1 MDHNTSLPTLKLV
14 PRMISSDKARGFLNH
29 PRKLPAK
36 RPVEVRLQ
44 DSLEIYADMPED
56 ELRNQAA
63 RCMDCGIPFCHAGCP
78 LGNHIPNWNDLVY
91 KQNWEQAFRQLIST
105 NNFPEFTGR
114 ICPAPC
120 ESACVLGLVDDP
132 VTIEQIEKEIIEH
145 AFAAGWVEPNTPDVR
160 TGKRVAVIGSG
171 PAGLACA
178 DQLNKAGHL
187 VTVFERDDR
196 PGGLLQYGIPDF
208 KLDKAIVHRR
218 IELMKVAG
226 IQFETGIH
234 IGKNYPVSDLDA
246 FDATVLCIGATKP
259 RDLPIPGRAY
269 KGIHFAWDYLW
280 QQNKRVAG
288 EENEFGSIVPIHAEG
303 KHVVVIGGG
312 DTGSDCVGTA
322 NRQKA
327 QSVVQFELMPT
338 PPDVRPDH
346 QPWPYYP
353 MMLRTTTSHEEGAER
368 NWSIM
373 TKSFEGVDGQ
383 VTAIHTVN
391 VNIDKDENGRMRI
404 TEIEG
409 SETVWPADLVLLA
422 IGYTGPQ
429 PDGLVA
435 DLELTLNRTGAIETE
450 DYQTSR
456 AGVFAAGD
464 GRRGQSLVVW
474 AISEGR
480 EAAYAVDQYLMGT
493 STLPVKGGVDIPR
506 V

>member
-1 MDHNTSLPTLKLV
+1 MDRNTRLPTLKLL

-36 RPVEVRLQ
+36 RPVAERIQ
-44 DSLEIYADMPED
+44 DSLEIYTEMPED
-56 ELRNQAA
+56 ELRKQAS

-145 AFAAGWVEPNTPDVR
+145 AFAEGWVQPDVPDMR
-160 TGKRVAVIGSG
+160 TGKHVAVIGSG
-171 PAGLACA
+171 PSGLACA
-178 DQLNKAGHL
+178 DQLNKAGHT

-208 KLDKAIVHRR
+208 KLDKAVVRRR
-218 IELMKVAG
+218 IDLMKAAG
-226 IQFETGIH
+226 IVFETGVH
-234 IGKNYPVSDLDA
+234 IGMNYPVSDLEK
-246 FDATVLCIGATKP
+246 FDATVLCIGATQP
-259 RDLPIPGRAY
+259 RDLPIPGREY
-269 KGIHFAWDYLW
+269 RGIHFAWDYLW

-288 EENEFGSIVPIHAEG
+288 EEKDFASIEPIIAEG
-303 KHVVVIGGG
+303 KHVIVIGGG

-322 NRQKA
+322 NRQGA
-327 QSVVQFELMPT
+327 ASVVQFELMPT
-338 PPDVRPDH
+338 PPGERPDH

-353 MMLRTTTSHEEGAER
+353 MVLRTSTSHEEGADR

-373 TKSFEGVDGQ
+373 TKSFEGSDGQ
-383 VTAIHTVN
+383 VTAVHTVH
-391 VNIDKDENGRMRI
+391 VNIGKDENGRMQI

-409 SETVWPADLVLLA
+409 SEKTWPADLVLLA

-429 PDGLVA
+429 PGGLVA
-435 DLELTLNRTGAIETE
+435 DLELALNRTGAIETN

-480 EAAYAVDQYLMGT
+480 EAAYEVDKYLMGA
-493 STLPVKGGVDIPR
+493 STLPLKGGVDIPR

>member
-1 MDHNTSLPTLKLV
+1 
-14 PRMISSDKARGFLNH
+14 MISSDKARGFLNH
-29 PRKLPAK
+29 PRKLPTK
-36 RPVEVRLQ
+36 RPVGERIQ
-44 DSLEIYADMPED
+44 DSLEIYEDMPED
-56 ELRNQAA
+56 ELRKQAS

-120 ESACVLGLVDDP
+120 ETACVLGLVDDP

-145 AFAAGWVEPNTPDVR
+145 AFAEGWVQPDIPDVR
-160 TGKRVAVIGSG
+160 TGKHVAVIGSG

-178 DQLNKAGHL
+178 DQLNKAGHT

-208 KLDKAIVHRR
+208 KLDKAVVRR
-218 IELMKVAG
+218 RVELMKASG
-226 IQFETGIH
+226 ISFETGIH
-234 IGKNYPVSDLDA
+234 IGKNYPVSDLGK
-246 FDATVLCIGATKP
+246 FDATVLCIGATRP
-259 RDLPIPGRAY
+259 RDLPVPGREH

-288 EENEFGSIVPIHAEG
+288 EENDFDTIEPIIAEG

-322 NRQKA
+322 NRQQA
-327 QSVVQFELMPT
+327 ASVVQFELMPT
-338 PPDVRPDH
+338 PPGERPDH

-353 MMLRTTTSHEEGAER
+353 MVLRVSTSHEEGADR
-368 NWSIM
+368 NWSVM
-373 TKSFEGVDGQ
+373 TKSFEGKNGQ
-383 VTAIHTVN
+383 VTAVHTVN
-391 VNIDKDENGRMRI
+391 VKVGKDENGRMQI

-409 SETVWPADLVLLA
+409 TEKVWPADLVLLA
-422 IGYTGPQ
+422 IGYTGPE
-429 PDGLVA
+429 PGGLVT
-435 DLELTLNRTGAIETE
+435 DLGLTLNRTGAIETN

-480 EAAYAVDQYLMGT
+480 EAAHEVDAYLMGA
-493 STLPVKGGVDIPR
+493 STLPQKGGVDIPR
-506 V
+506 A